1 MFNPFLKNREN
12 LAVYL
17 LIWIV
22 LALFHWLALYYLL
35 QITITDAILDSAIY
49 NIIYAGIG
57 ISLWY
62 PTRFITFE
70 NYSMPRLLL
79 NHLMAAIVTSIIW
92 VFLGYYILSNFLI
105 KEKVYYE
112 FISDSLAWR
121 FVIGILFYAI
131 IVSLNY
137 VIIYYNNFRE
147 KELKESELNSLVK
160 EAELKTLK
168 YQINPHF
175 IFNSLNSISSL
186 TVSNPEKAREMTI
199 KLSDFLRSTLSKNEK
214 MKTNLSDELK
224 AIKIYLDIEKTRFE
238 DKFEFVEEIDDTC
251 PEIEVPAMILQPV
264 FENAIKHGVYESLD
278 KVYIRMKCKT
288 DEEYLRISIENNFDP
303 EAVPR
308 KGEGIGLTNIKNRLK
323 LIYNQENLLTFS
335 KENNIF
341 RVSIFIPLPKKEL
354 QDE

>member
-22 LALFHWLALYYLL
+22 LAMFHWLALYYLL

-49 NIIYAGIG
+49 NILYAGIG

-92 VFLGYYILSNFLI
+92 VFLGYYLLSNFLI

-137 VIIYYNNFRE
+137 VIIYYNNYRE

-224 AIKIYLDIEKTRFE
+224 TIKIYLDIEKTRFE

-251 PEIEVPAMILQPV
+251 SEIEVPAMLLQPV

-278 KVYIRMKCKT
+278 KVFIRMKCKT
-288 DEEYLRISIENNFDP
+288 DDEYLRISIENNLLD
-303 EAVPR
+303 
-308 KGEGIGLTNIKNRLK
+308 KYQIMTKMIDSKNLTKRIIEK
-323 LIYNQENLLTFS
+323 
-335 KENNIF
+335 
-341 RVSIFIPLPKKEL
+341 P
-354 QDE
+354 

>member
-1 MFNPFLKNREN
+1 
-12 LAVYL
+12 
-17 LIWIV
+17 
-22 LALFHWLALYYLL
+22 
-35 QITITDAILDSAIY
+35 
-49 NIIYAGIG
+49 
-57 ISLWY
+57 
-62 PTRFITFE
+62 
-70 NYSMPRLLL
+70 
-79 NHLMAAIVTSIIW
+79 MAAIITSIIW

-112 FISDSLAWR
+112 FINDSLAWR
-121 FVIGILFYAI
+121 FVVGILFYAI

-186 TVSNPEKAREMTI
+186 TISNPEKAREMTI

-214 MKTNLSDELK
+214 MKTILSEELK
-224 AIKIYLDIEKTRFE
+224 TIKIYLDIEKTRFE
-238 DKFEFVEEIDDTC
+238 EMFEYVEDISNEC
-251 PEIEVPAMILQPV
+251 SSIEVPAMLLQPV
-264 FENAIKHGVYESLD
+264 FENAIKHGVYESIE
-278 KVYIRMKCKT
+278 KVIIKMNCKK
-288 DEEYLRISIENNFDP
+288 DGEYLKITIENNFDP

-308 KGEGIGLTNIKNRLK
+308 KGEGIGLTNIKSRLK
-323 LIYNQENLLTFS
+323 LIYNQENLLTFT

-341 RVSIFIPLPKKEL
+341 KVNIFIPILSKEL
-354 QDE
+354 INEREN